1 MTIGDRLKGAREA
14 QNLSL
19 YDLQESTKIQKRY
32 LEAIEDGNFNLL
44 PGTFYAKAFI
54 KEYALAVGI
63 DPKALLDEHSDEI
76 PEGNGQMT
84 EQYSR
89 IQRSRRRSRPKSE
102 NSAIFALIPRIIVVL
117 LIVGIIFVAWTLIQ
131 ETLGDNEQTPGQEQ
145 DSDSIIRP
153 PKEPSNGDETEEPQD
168 ESDESDET
176 NDKDTDTSETEEP
189 KEPEP
194 AETITTEVLT
204 IGEGRVPE
212 STIAVN
218 YQADELILVLEAS
231 DRSWLD
237 VFTDDGANL
246 FGKELNPDLSP
257 LEFEI
262 TDQKEITINA
272 GNSTVL
278 AISINDE
285 IIEFPLADRVH
296 QKLVLQLNKD

>member
-1 MTIGDRLKGAREA
+1 
-14 QNLSL
+14 
-19 YDLQESTKIQKRY
+19 
-32 LEAIEDGNFNLL
+32 
-44 PGTFYAKAFI
+44 
-54 KEYALAVGI
+54 
-63 DPKALLDEHSDEI
+63 
-76 PEGNGQMT
+76 
-84 EQYSR
+84 
-89 IQRSRRRSRPKSE
+89 PKSE

-145 DSDSIIRP
+145 DSDSIIRQ

-237 VFTDDGANL
+237 VFTDD
-246 FGKELNPDLSP
+246 
-257 LEFEI
+257 
-262 TDQKEITINA
+262 
-272 GNSTVL
+272 
-278 AISINDE
+278 
-285 IIEFPLADRVH
+285 
-296 QKLVLQLNKD
+296 